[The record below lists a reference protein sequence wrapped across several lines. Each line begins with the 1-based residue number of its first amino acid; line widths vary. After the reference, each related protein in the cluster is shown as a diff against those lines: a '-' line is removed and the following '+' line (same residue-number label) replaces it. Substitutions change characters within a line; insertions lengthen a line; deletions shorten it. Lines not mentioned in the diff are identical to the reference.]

1 MSLLPASTIM
11 DPSESSD
18 FKGKTEVDC
27 VTHTQMTSCSADRD
41 TNACRSDV
49 NENVH
54 NGSNQVESKEEIGEN
69 DSAVCVEEA
78 VKEHYDGNSDDVHSA
93 LIADTLHDD
102 KITSTVKDSS
112 ASLLGKTISS
122 RFSDNLLKAPF
133 LNLPHFYHVTF
144 IYVFSV

>member
-1 MSLLPASTIM
+1 M

-27 VTHTQMTSCSADRD
+27 VIHTQMSSCSADHD
-41 TNACRSDV
+41 TNACKSEV

-54 NGSNQVESKEEIGEN
+54 NESNQVESKEVISEN
-69 DSAVCVEEA
+69 ASAVCVEEA

-93 LIADTLHDD
+93 PTADTLHDD
-102 KITSTVKDSS
+102 KITPTIKDSS

-122 RFSDNLLKAPF
+122 RFSDNSLKAPF
-133 LNLPHFYHVTF
+133 LNLHNFYHVTF